1 MEDYLNIYHTLITQ
15 VEHEVIEFKAAEN
28 QYDKDKLGKYFSAL
42 SNEANL
48 HNMDFAW
55 IVMGVDNSR
64 KPIGTSFLMD
74 ESKRQLLKYEITVN
88 TTNGLTFRDIEP
100 IEIDGKRVLLFKIPA
115 APKNTVIKW
124 KGIAYGRS
132 GESLE
137 PLSQDKYDEI
147 RNQRPLDDWSAHVV
161 ENATI
166 KGDLDELAL
175 AKARIMYKKVHD
187 RVPAELVDG
196 WTVEEFLTHS
206 GLLNK
211 GQVTRAA
218 MLLLGKSE
226 SAYKLSPAVS
236 QITWTLL
243 NEVGRK
249 IDYQHFT
256 IPYIITVDEILGK
269 IRNLT
274 MREMPGGTLFPNK
287 LMQYDDFVIREVL
300 HNAIAHQDYTLRQRI
315 NFMEAPDYLYYSN
328 AGTFFPGTIEDALE
342 VNKQQRFYRNE
353 SLCKGMV
360 NFNMIDTVSSGIQT
374 IFYKQMQRHFPM
386 PDYEINA
393 DVPEV
398 NVKIYG
404 RVIDERYVDLLK
416 RDQTLSLKECLWLDA
431 VQKKRPITE
440 EALNILRKKKLIEGR
455 KPNFIISQAVAQKT
469 KQVPEYT
476 KQKGLDKKKLLVML
490 QQVVENAGEAGIMLK
505 DIYEYMEVT
514 LPVGKSM
521 EEKKR
526 QLRYLLDII
535 KKDGIIF
542 PDGLRWKS
550 IEYKREENKIG

>member
-1 MEDYLNIYHTLITQ
+1 MDNYLNIYRTLITQ
-15 VEHEVIEFKAAEN
+15 VEHEVIEFKTAEN

-48 HNMDFAW
+48 RNVEFAW
-55 IVMGVDNSR
+55 IVMGVDNNR
-64 KPIGTSFLMD
+64 KPVGTSFLMD
-74 ESKRQLLKYEITVN
+74 ETQRQLLKHEITVN
-88 TTNGLTFRDIEP
+88 TTNGLTFREIEP
-100 IEIDGKRVLLFKIPA
+100 IEVEGNRVLLFKIPA

-124 KGIAYGRS
+124 KGIPYGRS

-137 PLSQDKYDEI
+137 PLSQDKFDEI
-147 RNQRPLDDWSAHVV
+147 RNQRPIDDWSAHVV
-161 ENATI
+161 EDATI

-187 RVPAELVDG
+187 RTPAELVDG

-211 GQVTRAA
+211 GKVTRAA

-226 SAYKLSPAVS
+226 SAYKLSPAVP

-256 IPYIITVDEILGK
+256 IPYILTVDEILGK

-274 MREMPGGTLFPNK
+274 MREMPGGTLFPDK

-300 HNAIAHQDYTLRQRI
+300 HNAIAHQDYTLHQRI

-328 AGTFFPGTIEDALE
+328 GGTFFPGTIEDALE

-374 IFYKQMQRHFPM
+374 IFYKQMERHFPM
-386 PDYEINA
+386 PDYEINGN
-393 DVPEV
+393 VPEV

-404 RVIDERYVDLLK
+404 RVIDERYVELLK
-416 RDQTLSLKECLWLDA
+416 RDKTLSLKECLWLDA

-440 EALNILRKKKLIEGR
+440 EALHILRSRKLIEGR
-455 KPNFIISQAVAQKT
+455 KPNFIISQVIAQKT

-476 KQKGLDKKKLLVML
+476 KQKGLDKKKLLTML
-490 QQVVENAGEAGIMLK
+490 QQVVENAGETGIKLN

-521 EEKKR
+521 DEKKR
-526 QLRYLLDII
+526 QLRYLLNLL
-535 KKDGIIF
+535 KDEGIVS
-542 PDGLRWKS
+542 GAGKMWKS
-550 IEYKREENKIG
+550 TNQNG

>member
-1 MEDYLNIYHTLITQ
+1 MEDYLSIYHSLITQ
-15 VEHEVIEFKAAEN
+15 VEHEVIEFKTAEN

-48 HNMDFAW
+48 RNIEFAW
-55 IVMGVDNSR
+55 IVMGVDNNR
-64 KPIGTSFLMD
+64 KPVGTSFLMD
-74 ESKRQLLKYEITVN
+74 EAKRQLLKHEIAVN

-100 IEIDGKRVLLFKIPA
+100 IEVDGNRVLLFKIPA

-132 GESLE
+132 GESVE
-137 PLSQDKYDEI
+137 PLSQDKFDEI

-161 ENATI
+161 EDATI

-187 RVPAELVDG
+187 RTPAELVDG

-211 GQVTRAA
+211 GKVTRAA

-226 SAYKLSPAVS
+226 SAYKLSPAVP

-274 MREMPGGTLFPNK
+274 MREMPGGTLFPDK

-342 VNKQQRFYRNE
+342 VNKQQKFYRNE

-374 IFYKQMQRHFPM
+374 IFYKQMERHFPM
-386 PDYEINA
+386 PDYEING

-404 RVIDERYVDLLK
+404 RVIDERYVELLK
-416 RDQTLSLKECLWLDA
+416 RETTLSLKECLWLDA

-440 EALNILRKKKLIEGR
+440 EALNILRSKKLIEGR
-455 KPNFIISQAVAQKT
+455 KPNFIISQVVAQKT

-476 KQKGLDKKKLLVML
+476 KQKGLDKKKLLTML
-490 QQVVENAGEAGIMLK
+490 QQVVENAGEAGIKLN

-521 EEKKR
+521 DEKKR
-526 QLRYLLDII
+526 QLRYLLNLL
-535 KKDGIIF
+535 KDEGVVSREGMRWIF
-542 PDGLRWKS
+542 VMDTQ
-550 IEYKREENKIG
+550 

>member
-1 MEDYLNIYHTLITQ
+1 MEDYLSIYHSLITQ
-15 VEHEVIEFKAAEN
+15 VEHEVIEFKTAEN

-48 HNMDFAW
+48 RNIEFAW
-55 IVMGVDNSR
+55 IVMGVDNNR
-64 KPIGTSFLMD
+64 KPVGTSFLMD
-74 ESKRQLLKYEITVN
+74 EAKRQLLKHEIAVN
-88 TTNGLTFRDIEP
+88 TTYSLTFRDIEP
-100 IEIDGKRVLLFKIPA
+100 IEVDGNRVLLFKIPA
-115 APKNTVIKW
+115 APKNIVIKW
-124 KGIAYGRS
+124 KGIAYGRN

-137 PLSQDKYDEI
+137 PLSQDKIDEI
-147 RNQRPLDDWSAHVV
+147 RNQRPIDDWSAHVV
-161 ENATI
+161 EDATI

-187 RVPAELVDG
+187 RTPTELVDG

-211 GQVTRAA
+211 GKVKRAA

-226 SAYKLSPAVS
+226 SAYKLSPAVP

-243 NEVGRK
+243 NEEGRK

-274 MREMPGGTLFPNK
+274 MREMPGGTLFPEK

-300 HNAIAHQDYTLRQRI
+300 HNAIAHQDYTLCQRI

-353 SLCKGMV
+353 CLCKGMV

-374 IFYKQMQRHFPM
+374 IFYKQKERHFPM
-386 PDYEINA
+386 PDYEING

-404 RVIDERYVDLLK
+404 RVIDERYVELLK
-416 RDQTLSLKECLWLDA
+416 RETTLSLKECLWLDA

-440 EALNILRKKKLIEGR
+440 DALTILRSKKLIEGR
-455 KPNFIISQAVAQKT
+455 KPNFIISQVVAQKT
-469 KQVPEYT
+469 KQVPDYT
-476 KQKGLDKKKLLVML
+476 KQKGLDKKKLLAML
-490 QQVVENAGEAGIMLK
+490 QQVVENAGEAGIKLN

-521 EEKKR
+521 GAKKKS
-526 QLRYLLDII
+526 LTYLLTIL
-535 KKDGIIF
+535 KNEGVIF
-542 PDGLRWKS
+542 
-550 IEYKREENKIG
+550 NKGMSWIATQNGKN